1 MDLSDFQAQ
10 SQVEYRLNLR
20 SFYFLSLK
28 LASNTAE
35 AAFWNKDQAIIFQTV
50 LDQQS
55 ELFTMFALWRGLRC
69 LQWQLQ
75 VWLEKTEQFIS
86 TSTHVFSYLIFQFQ
100 FWLYKVTR
108 QMAAQT
114 KDVTFI
120 WKGLLNRKG

>member
-75 VWLEKTEQFIS
+75 VWLEKTAVHFNKSSCILIS
-86 TSTHVFSYLIFQFQ
+86 NLPVSVLIVQSD
-100 FWLYKVTR
+100 KTNGG
-108 QMAAQT
+108 T
-114 KDVTFI
+114 D
-120 WKGLLNRKG
+120 KGRDIHLKRAFK